1 MRKGFNA
8 IRFDMIAFQI
18 LIMIYL
24 FVYGEFLGITVI
36 IIGFIVT
43 AANLIFILYE
53 LEKVH
58 NLLTETENYTENV
71 LLVDEEKSKSLKHI
85 ETIAQLYKSGTREDL
100 LDYIERSQ
108 REYYDEEIL
117 NFDLEILNIILQRY
131 ITICNKKDIE
141 FTYNIQAN
149 VKTLLNAAGLQ
160 GEELCT
166 ILGNILDNGID
177 VLMKK
182 AEDRKLH
189 VAIQGNGY
197 EVLIKIRNNGEMM
210 TEKVKEKLF
219 NYGFSTK
226 QESRGAG
233 LFIVYKLLEKR
244 HAKLTVT
251 STEVETVFNIVF
263 DLEN

>member
-1 MRKGFNA
+1 MKKGFNN

-24 FVYGEFLGITVI
+24 FFYGKFLGITVI
-36 IIGFIVT
+36 IIGFVVT
-43 AANLIFILYE
+43 AANLIYILYE

-58 NLLTETENYTENV
+58 NLITDSEEYTENIV
-71 LLVDEEKSKSLKHI
+71 LVDEEKNKSLKHI
-85 ETIAQLYKSGTREDL
+85 QTIEHLHKTGSREEL

-131 ITICNKKDIE
+131 MTICSKKNIE
-141 FTYNIQAN
+141 FTYDIQPN
-149 VKTLLNAAGLQ
+149 VKALLCAAGVQ
-160 GEELCT
+160 GEQLCT
-166 ILGNILDNGID
+166 ILGNIFDNGID
-177 VLMKK
+177 ILSKK
-182 AEDRKLH
+182 SDNRKLH
-189 VAIQGNGY
+189 LSVHGNGY
-197 EVLIKIRNNGEMM
+197 QVSISISNNGEMM
-210 TEKVKEKLF
+210 STKVKEKLF

-233 LFIVYKLLEKR
+233 LFIVYKLLEKLG
-244 HAKLTVT
+244 AKLTVS
-251 STEVETVFNIVF
+251 STQAQTAFDIVF